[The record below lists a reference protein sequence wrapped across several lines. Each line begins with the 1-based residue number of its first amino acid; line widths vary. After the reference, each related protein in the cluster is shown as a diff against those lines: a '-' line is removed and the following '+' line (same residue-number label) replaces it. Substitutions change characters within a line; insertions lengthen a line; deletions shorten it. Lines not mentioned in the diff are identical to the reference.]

1 MTDPTDD
8 ALTELLAK
16 QTQLMQTAKTRIQAI
31 EGEAETT
38 DRLVRVRVNAS
49 GGLLGV
55 TLGPGTERLS
65 RNQLGEMITRTAQQ
79 ATRRAAELVATELDE
94 LDTAQQQL
102 LDIIESI
109 NPTTAS
115 ILRPAPDQLHAN
127 HKPGNPD
134 ATGLRSRTR

>member
-8 ALTELLAK
+8 PLTELLARR
-16 QTQLMQTAKTRIQAI
+16 TQLMQTAKTRIQAV

-38 DRLVRVRVNAS
+38 DRLVRVNAS
-49 GGLLGV
+49 GALLGV

-94 LDTAQQQL
+94 LDAAHQQL
-102 LDIIESI
+102 LDIVEYI

-115 ILRPAPDQLHAN
+115 ILRQTPNRIHGNGTGQL
-127 HKPGNPD
+127 
-134 ATGLRSRTR
+134 

>member
-8 ALTELLAK
+8 ALTELLTR
-16 QTQLMQTAKTRIQAI
+16 QTQLMQTAKTRIQVV
-31 EGEAETT
+31 EGEAETA

-49 GGLLGV
+49 GALLGV

-79 ATRRAAELVATELDE
+79 ATRHAAELVAAELDE

-115 ILRPAPDQLHAN
+115 ILRPAPDQLHDH
-127 HKPGNPD
+127 HKPRSPD
-134 ATGLRSRTR
+134 TTERRFPSR